1 MDRKKTSLKTVRRSI
16 RGRKMPNTVELME
29 IYREMVKRPNVF
41 GCYVGK
47 KISRG
52 EKKPGLAVICAVKDK
67 VDKENLSRE
76 EIIPSRFG
84 WLKHASSPQK
94 MRTDV
99 VQMSDT
105 LTRQTGPII
114 GPGDRIVRK
123 ANGEAAAIGIA
134 FLHPQYGPVV
144 TTAGHLFSG
153 NGVDEDVTIESGD
166 SQVNGKMVKK
176 MMAANT
182 DCALIQITNSSMSGV
197 ENLFR
202 DLHAVGP
209 LYFPSDQDLEKEMV
223 VLTPTGAFDVICKGI
238 NGQFS
243 WSNGIL
249 MNDLILTT
257 WKTIPGDSGSCL
269 VTKKYAACGLLVGQ
283 MSSGDTLFSAFVP
296 AYIPVLMEHGQ
307 LI

>member
-1 MDRKKTSLKTVRRSI
+1 MVRKQTIKGRR
-16 RGRKMPNTVELME
+16 MPNTAELME
-29 IYREMVKRPNVF
+29 IYREMAKRPNVF
-41 GCYVGK
+41 GCYIGK
-47 KISRG
+47 KIRAG

-67 VDKENLSRE
+67 MDKENLGRE
-76 EIIPSRFG
+76 EMIPRRFD
-84 WLKHASSPQK
+84 WLKHASSPKK

-99 VQMSDT
+99 VRMSDT
-105 LTRQTGPII
+105 LTRQAGPII
-114 GPGDRIVRK
+114 GPGDKIVRR
-123 ANGEAAAIGIA
+123 ANNEVASIGIA

-144 TTAGHLFSG
+144 TTAGHLFPG
-153 NGVDEDVTIESGD
+153 DGVNEEVTIESGD

-176 MMAANT
+176 MMTADA
-182 DCALIQITNSSMSGV
+182 DCALIQITDSSTSRV

-209 LYFPSDQDLEKEMV
+209 LHFPSDQDLEKEMV
-223 VLTPTGAFDVICKGI
+223 VLTPTGTFDVICKGI
-238 NGQFS
+238 NGQFA

-249 MNDLILTT
+249 MSDLILTT

-283 MSSGDTLFSAFVP
+283 MASGDTLFSAFSP
-296 AYIPVLMEHGQ
+296 AYIPVLKEHGQ